1 MEVDD
6 SMVLAALPL
15 QNKKKR
21 KAFSYWQ
28 FYLSAEGNSVASDK
42 ESQTTG
48 GQVAKNTFE
57 SCLQVNDVTAETH
70 LEK

>member
-15 QNKKKR
+15 QNKKER
-21 KAFSYWQ
+21 KAFSYWE

-42 ESQTTG
+42 ESQT
-48 GQVAKNTFE
+48 
-57 SCLQVNDVTAETH
+57 D
-70 LEK
+70 